1 MTAAVRPMKSSTRLM
16 SRIAAGMLGGINR
29 LTESKGA
36 SPDRRISEADQQH
49 RDLRGMDGLC
59 SPDLYYGSSVLI
71 VDKTQLQGECEQ
83 WLAGACLDTRRV
95 SSLTGAGQLID
106 NGQRRVGLVIVDLD
120 RCGGIARIASDLM
133 VFRKVRPDI
142 PVILVSADSVVD
154 DFSTERLAIADVT
167 LRAPVSMSRLDLALA
182 EAQVNNQV
190 WQARLAS

>member
-16 SRIAAGMLGGINR
+16 SRIAAGMLGGGINR
-29 LTESKGA
+29 LAESKGA
-36 SPDRRISEADQQH
+36 LADRRIYEVDQQH
-49 RDLRGMDGLC
+49 RGMDGLC
-59 SPDLYYGSSVLI
+59 SSDLYYGSSVLI
-71 VDKTQLQGECEQ
+71 VDQTQLQGECEQ
-83 WLAGACLDTRRV
+83 WLASACLDTRRV
-95 SSLTGAGQLID
+95 SSLTSAGQLID
-106 NGQRRVGLVIVDLD
+106 SGQRRVGLVIVDLD

-182 EAQVNNQV
+182 EAQVNNLV
-190 WQARLAS
+190 WQGRLAS

>member
-29 LTESKGA
+29 LAESKGA
-36 SPDRRISEADQQH
+36 SADRRIYEADQQH
-49 RDLRGMDGLC
+49 HDLRGMDGLC
-59 SPDLYYGSSVLI
+59 SSDLYYGSSVLI

-83 WLAGACLDTRRV
+83 WLASACLDTRRV